1 MYFKYDHPIELQFLI
16 WDVSGM
22 FVVLVH
28 SQGILGP
35 GKKSGIMI
43 SIFVASQAVP
53 GPVTGWQNLAA
64 FHRGQ
69 KWP

>member
-1 MYFKYDHPIELQFLI
+1 MYFKYDHTSELQFLI

-35 GKKSGIMI
+35 GENSGIMI

-53 GPVTGWQNLAA
+53 GPVIISVYNGL
-64 FHRGQ
+64 
-69 KWP
+69 